1 MHDNPHKL
9 QYKCLSP
16 SFQFP
21 SVGFLTRQLNWCSW
35 FNFFFT
41 ASKFEICNLN
51 SQSHVKPPKIFTLL
65 WELLPE
71 VLELQSHLYIA
82 HCILKSVKYIQRFL
96 YLVLK
101 FTIYCRAILQH
112 VGYCGVSNFR
122 FSPRYTWYYTRNDI
136 LFRFKEIKNVSFR
149 CSGEW
154 PTLHKHSYNILV

>member
-1 MHDNPHKL
+1 MAIHINCSTNVCRLPFNFLLLASLLDNLIGVHD
-9 QYKCLSP
+9 SI
-16 SFQFP
+16 
-21 SVGFLTRQLNWCSW
+21 
-35 FNFFFT
+35 FFFT

-71 VLELQSHLYIA
+71 VLEFQSHLYIA

-96 YLVLK
+96 YLLLK

-136 LFRFKEIKNVSFR
+136 LFRFKEIKNVSFG
-149 CSGEW
+149 C
-154 PTLHKHSYNILV
+154 